1 VVEIKGIEK
10 FSSRDFPATSPR
22 RYSSGGCTFRCP
34 LLPQRRPR
42 PAAGDDPDDAGRHL
56 PLLSRRPEGWLE
68 AVCLTGGEPLLQENI
83 EDLIRVVRERGLLV
97 KLDTNGSLAD
107 RLENLLAA
115 GLLDRV
121 AMDIKAPLER
131 YRDVT
136 RSNVAVERVVRSADL
151 IRSSASDIRSGRRP
165 SRGSSAGRTSSRSES
180 GSKGRRAT
188 SSSSSSPDDDRSR
201 LPRRQALRPGRAR
214 VVRRGGRALFQRGPA
229 RGSVTADGRGRD
241 KTPGGDGPS
250 DPSFER

>member
-1 VVEIKGIEK
+1 MPVDI
-10 FSSRDFPATSPR
+10 FLSYLD
-22 RYSSGGCTFRCP
+22 
-34 LLPQRRPR
+34 
-42 PAAGDDPDDAGRHL
+42 GRK
-56 PLLSRRPEGWLE
+56 GWLE

-121 AMDIKAPLER
+121 AMDVKAPLER

-151 IRSSASDIRSGRRP
+151 IRSSGVRYTFRTTVVPGLVGREDIVKIGEWLE
-165 SRGSSAGRTSSRSES
+165 GAES
-180 GSKGRRAT
+180 YLIQQFVPQT
-188 SSSSSSPDDDRSR
+188 TID
-201 LPRRQALRPGRAR
+201 
-214 VVRRGGRALFQRGPA
+214 PA
-229 RGSVTADGRGRD
+229 YLAVKPYGRD
-241 KTPGGDGPS
+241 ELESFAEAAGPYFKEVRLEA
-250 DPSFER
+250 P